1 MDRLGIE
8 SKKYLLLTIHRA
20 ENTED
25 PNKLTRIIASLSR
38 IQKRVIFSIH
48 PRTLKFLKRYSLFEK
63 LLNNPNLIITEPL
76 SYIDFMKLAENSEKI
91 LTDSGGVQKEAYLL
105 GVPCITIREN
115 TEWIETVTSGWN
127 ILVGTNEKQLCSAI
141 NNFEPTS
148 PRLPLFGLGNAGFS
162 IAELLFE
169 KYNS

>member
-1 MDRLGIE
+1 MPEEINRVLTDHISNDLFCPTMVAKRNLKKENVFGQIYYVGDVMLDTLNEYMSLIQKSTILNRLGIE

-105 GVPCITIREN
+105 GVPCITIR
-115 TEWIETVTSGWN
+115 
-127 ILVGTNEKQLCSAI
+127 
-141 NNFEPTS
+141 
-148 PRLPLFGLGNAGFS
+148 
-162 IAELLFE
+162 
-169 KYNS
+169 